1 MILKALEKTDGDTDP
16 DKIVKALEYLKF
28 ESPRGTVELDSN
40 HEMVQPMYIGE
51 IVKSGDMYEAK
62 IIENLGSWTTP
73 FLGARGINAVGQPF
87 IVK

>member
-1 MILKALEKTDGDTDP
+1 
-16 DKIVKALEYLKF
+16 
-28 ESPRGTVELDSN
+28 
-40 HEMVQPMYIGE
+40 MYIGE